1 MKHVS
6 TCKMGKHKQKDKE
19 KETDVVTKEDTAT
32 VEPPTASY
40 EELVALVSII
50 ANPMASKKLTKKLY
64 KIVKKARKAKK
75 LKRGVRE
82 VVKGLRKKEK
92 GLVVLAGDVS
102 PIDVISHIPVLCEDN
117 DIPYCYVPSRRDLGA
132 ASQTK
137 RPTSVVLVK
146 TEEEYEELYQECF
159 SAVDA
164 LPLPI

>member
-1 MKHVS
+1 
-6 TCKMGKHKQKDKE
+6 MGKHKHKDKDKGTPE
-19 KETDVVTKEDTAT
+19 EAPEAPTNPE
-32 VEPPTASY
+32 PTAVSDAATY

-50 ANPMASKKLTKKLY
+50 ANPLASKKLTKRLY
-64 KIVKKARKAKK
+64 KVVKKARKAKK

-82 VVKGLRKKEK
+82 VVKSLRKNEK
-92 GLVVLAGDVS
+92 GLVVIAGDVS

-117 DIPYCYVPSRRDLGA
+117 EIPYCYIPSRRDLGA
-132 ASQTK
+132 ASMTK

-146 TEEEYEELYQECF
+146 KEEDYQDLYQECY